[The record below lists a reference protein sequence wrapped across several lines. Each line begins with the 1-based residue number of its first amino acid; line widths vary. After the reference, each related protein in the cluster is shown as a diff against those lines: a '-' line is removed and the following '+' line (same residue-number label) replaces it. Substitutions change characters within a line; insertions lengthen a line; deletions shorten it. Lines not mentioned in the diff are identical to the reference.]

1 MKSLTSFARFVAFG
15 GGTGVLSS
23 LAVPLL
29 AALMPWALSNALI
42 TLAST
47 VLCTELH
54 ARYTFRTGG
63 RAGLRRH
70 WQSAGSAAAAYAA
83 TSGAVLALH
92 AIVSAPGMLTEQ
104 LVYLSA
110 SGLAGTGRFVILR
123 VFVFAATGAAHG
135 TATPK
140 TPGTTGTTKA
150 AKAAKAASPISP
162 ISPIRA
168 TTIARPRRSTAPTP
182 APAARLTAA
191 LSPS

>member
-1 MKSLTSFARFVAFG
+1 VKSLTSFARFVVFG

-29 AALMPWALSNALI
+29 AALMPWTLSNALV

-54 ARYTFRTGG
+54 ARYTFRTGR

-83 TSGAVLALH
+83 TSVAVLALH
-92 AIVSAPGMLTEQ
+92 AIQPAPGMLTEQ

-110 SGLAGTGRFVILR
+110 SGLAGVGRFVILR
-123 VFVFAATGAAHG
+123 LFVFATGTGHETTD
-135 TATPK
+135 TATTVP
-140 TPGTTGTTKA
+140 
-150 AKAAKAASPISP
+150 
-162 ISPIRA
+162 
-168 TTIARPRRSTAPTP
+168 RPRRTP
-182 APAARLTAA
+182 VTTGGLTAA

>member
-1 MKSLTSFARFVAFG
+1 MKSLTSFARFVVFG

-29 AALMPWALSNALI
+29 AVLMPWTLSNALI
-42 TLAST
+42 TIAST

-54 ARYTFRTGG
+54 ARYTFRTGR

-83 TSGAVLALH
+83 TSVAVFALH
-92 AIVSAPGMLTEQ
+92 AIQPTPGMLTEQ

-110 SGLAGTGRFVILR
+110 SGLAGTARFVILR
-123 VFVFAATGAAHG
+123 LFVFATG
-135 TATPK
+135 PDRE
-140 TPGTTGTTKA
+140 TTKTTTMTTTTA
-150 AKAAKAASPISP
+150 DTNEPIK
-162 ISPIRA
+162 A
-168 TTIARPRRSTAPTP
+168 TTITRPRRTP
-182 APAARLTAA
+182 APAAGLTAA

>member
-42 TLAST
+42 TIAST

-54 ARYTFRTGG
+54 ARYTFRTGSH
-63 RAGLRRH
+63 AGLRRH

-83 TSGAVLALH
+83 TSVAVFALH
-92 AIVSAPGMLTEQ
+92 AIQPTPGMLTEQ

-110 SGLAGTGRFVILR
+110 SGLAGIGRFVILR
-123 VFVFAATGAAHG
+123 LFVFATGADATATDVTAPNLTGAHG
-135 TATPK
+135 ETTK
-140 TPGTTGTTKA
+140 TTGTKEPTKA
-150 AKAAKAASPISP
+150 TVTTAPKPIKVM
-162 ISPIRA
+162 I
-168 TTIARPRRSTAPTP
+168 TRPRRTP
-182 APAARLTAA
+182 APAAGLTAA